1 MYDGHRV
8 WGQNCWVNFKS
19 STLHRHAGLLPAYML
34 GDALVRKLAADAL
47 ATAASVQVQYSIR
60 NDGTCVNSHVSSA

>member
-8 WGQNCWVNFKS
+8 WGQNLWVNFKS

-47 ATAASVQVQYSIR
+47 ATAASVQHQK
-60 NDGTCVNSHVSSA
+60 